1 MESEYLSI
9 DTVKRIAELERE
21 LIEAN
26 ESITWWSNRFKS
38 LQEINKIQAKKIIDL
53 TLKKDRAIEYIE
65 DEIESAE
72 GSIYVE
78 IPEENYIKIFE
89 DLLNILNGENNE

>member
-1 MESEYLSI
+1 MEGEYLSI

-38 LQEINKIQAKKIIDL
+38 LQETNKIQAKKIIDYKL
-53 TLKKDRAIEYIE
+53 RIDRAIEYFDRRDIE
-65 DEIESAE
+65 WGSDEHDI
-72 GSIYVE
+72 
-78 IPEENYIKIFE
+78 
-89 DLLNILNGENNE
+89 LLKILNGENNE